1 LIRHLLIG
9 GAVAALSACAT
20 TSSTP
25 PDASMGSS
33 TAKVTG
39 YLSAD
44 ALNGR
49 TILPPPPAP
58 DSAYGQADRAYFDD
72 TRALKDS
79 PRWKLAIQDND
90 LWRGGALKR
99 FSCAMGVDVGE
110 KATPVAWKMLHR
122 IEIDVRTVGTP
133 AKDFFDR
140 KRPLIG
146 NDKPIC
152 VPREKWMETNASYPS
167 GHSMVAWSW
176 ALILSE
182 AVPARA
188 DALLKMG
195 QESGESRTICGV
207 HFPSDV
213 EAGRTLGAG
222 MVARLHADPAFAV
235 DLARAKK
242 ELASAPAPSGCGA

>member
-1 LIRHLLIG
+1 MLRHLLIG
-9 GAVAALSACAT
+9 GAVAALAACAT
-20 TSSTP
+20 APAP
-25 PDASMGSS
+25 PRDTSMGPSS
-33 TAKVTG
+33 NKVAG
-39 YLSAD
+39 YLTAD
-44 ALNGR
+44 ALDGR
-49 TILPPPPAP
+49 TILPPPPAA
-58 DSAYGQADRAYFDD
+58 DSAYGKADRAYFDD
-72 TRALKDS
+72 TRALKDT
-79 PRWKLAIQDND
+79 PRWRLAIQDND
-90 LWRGGALKR
+90 LWQGGALKR
-99 FSCAMGVDVGE
+99 FSCAMGVDVSE
-110 KATPVAWKMLHR
+110 QATPVAWKMLHR
-122 IEIDVRTVGTP
+122 IEVDVRTVGTP

-146 NDKPIC
+146 NDKPLC

-188 DALLKMG
+188 DALLRMG

-222 MVARLHADPAFAV
+222 MVARLHADPAFAA
-235 DLARAKK
+235 DLAKAKM
-242 ELASAPAPSGCGA
+242 ELASAPAPSGCGV